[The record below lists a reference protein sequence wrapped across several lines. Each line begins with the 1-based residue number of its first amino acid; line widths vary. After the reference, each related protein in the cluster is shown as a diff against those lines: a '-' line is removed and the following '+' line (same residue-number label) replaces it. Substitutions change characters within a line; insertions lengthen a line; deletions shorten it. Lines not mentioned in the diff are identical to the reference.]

1 MGSGYQ
7 VVRLEAPRP
16 QSARRETRR
25 SKRERSREF
34 GSLLG
39 NRRKRCD
46 WRIGGGT
53 QEDGIGLEVEGGG
66 DGLEATKYQYVS
78 FRK

>member
-1 MGSGYQ
+1 M
-7 VVRLEAPRP
+7 
-16 QSARRETRR
+16 
-25 SKRERSREF
+25 
-34 GSLLG
+34 G

-66 DGLEATKYQYVS
+66 DGLEATKYRYVS
-78 FRK
+78 FRKVGRSSMEDGRPVSVKEAGMI